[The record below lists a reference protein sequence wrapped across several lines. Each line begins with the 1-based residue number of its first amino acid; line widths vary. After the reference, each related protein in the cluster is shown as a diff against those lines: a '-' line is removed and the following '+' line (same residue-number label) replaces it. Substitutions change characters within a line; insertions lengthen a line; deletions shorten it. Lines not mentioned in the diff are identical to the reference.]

1 MTRTQRWWAV
11 LAAAL
16 VAVACAGCGD
26 DGAGASAGAGPDEV
40 QITVSHYPSTLH
52 SVPFMVGMEQGF
64 FRDHDITIKRVIG
77 GSGGGTTTRNVLA
90 GRTEFGQV
98 ALPSALQAVG
108 TGAPL
113 VMVAGGSD
121 NLDELH
127 FVGRKDADI
136 SSAKDMIGK
145 TWGFTNPASVTDS
158 ASRLIFEKAGID
170 PKQVDFK
177 AAGGIPEGLTLLK
190 EGDLDAAALDDPNF
204 SVQKDQWK
212 DLFSVADYVKK
223 IQQDV
228 IVTSPQLAQRDP
240 DLVKR
245 FLAALHESNEW
256 LYAHP
261 EEAAQIFARRA
272 EIDEKASLAAVRT
285 QVDSRRWNLALSPEG
300 IQNMVHGAQLAGA
313 LPKDVE
319 IPWGQVLDQEF
330 LPAGVA
336 KVDPKT
342 LPGYVDDGE

>member
-11 LAAAL
+11 LATAL

-26 DGAGASAGAGPDEV
+26 DGAGASAGGGPDEV

-52 SVPFMVGMEQGF
+52 SVPFMVGMEKGF

-158 ASRLIFEKAGID
+158 ASR
-170 PKQVDFK
+170 PVSTPSRSTSRPR
-177 AAGGIPEGLTLLK
+177 AA
-190 EGDLDAAALDDPNF
+190 
-204 SVQKDQWK
+204 
-212 DLFSVADYVKK
+212 
-223 IQQDV
+223 
-228 IVTSPQLAQRDP
+228 SPRG
-240 DLVKR
+240 
-245 FLAALHESNEW
+245 
-256 LYAHP
+256 
-261 EEAAQIFARRA
+261 
-272 EIDEKASLAAVRT
+272 
-285 QVDSRRWNLALSPEG
+285 SRC
-300 IQNMVHGAQLAGA
+300 
-313 LPKDVE
+313 
-319 IPWGQVLDQEF
+319 
-330 LPAGVA
+330 
-336 KVDPKT
+336 
-342 LPGYVDDGE
+342 